1 MSAGVDRISSFQD
14 RVAFTSWK
22 FDPGPNSQ
30 RSLGWLC
37 WALVHLR
44 LGARSAVLLTAD
56 SQVAAYSK
64 FSAGEFA
71 AEGAWPDGV
80 GHTG

>member
-14 RVAFTSWK
+14 RVAYTSWK

-56 SQVAAYSK
+56 SRVAACSK
-64 FSAGEFA
+64 SPSGEFA
-71 AEGAWPDGV
+71 AEGAWPCGV
-80 GHTG
+80 GDAG